1 MRKFIHCCGELTREL
16 TRELTTGLTRELTR
30 GLTTSGGCR
39 KKNFQSLDGP
49 L

>member
-30 GLTTSGGCR
+30 GLTTGGGCR
-39 KKNFQSLDGP
+39 KKNFQFLVGP

>member
-1 MRKFIHCCGELTREL
+1 MCKFIHCCGEL

-30 GLTTSGGCR
+30 GLTKSGGCR
-39 KKNFQSLDGP
+39 EKNFQFLVDP

>member
-1 MRKFIHCCGELTREL
+1 MCKFIHCCGELTREL

-30 GLTTSGGCR
+30 GLTTGGGCR
-39 KKNFQSLDGP
+39 KKSFQFLVDP